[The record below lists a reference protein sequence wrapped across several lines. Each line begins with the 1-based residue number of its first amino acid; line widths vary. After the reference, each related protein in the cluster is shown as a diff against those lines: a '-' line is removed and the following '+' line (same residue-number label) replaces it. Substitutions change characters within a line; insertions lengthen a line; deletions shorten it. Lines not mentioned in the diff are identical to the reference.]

1 LQETKITEQEIK
13 AKRTAKDSVFVDLFK
28 DKKYLLQLYKTLHPE
43 DTTATEDSLEIV
55 TLKTILT
62 DNIYND
68 LGFIANGKLLILTE
82 AQSTWSV
89 NILIRILMYLAQSYN
104 EYFVKT
110 GQDLYKA
117 KKVEMPKP
125 ELYVVYTG
133 NKGRKP
139 DVLSLSE
146 EYFGETEIAVEVK
159 AKVIYE
165 QETDDIINQYIIF
178 CKVFN
183 DQRNKHGLTE
193 KTVKETIRICKDRNV
208 LREYL
213 ESKEKEVVT
222 IMMSLFDEE
231 QIMDVFLRDR
241 DRETKREKDIETARI
256 LIKKGKM
263 TLDEISE
270 CTPSLSMEELEQIE
284 AEVMNLV

>member
-1 LQETKITEQEIK
+1 
-13 AKRTAKDSVFVDLFK
+13 
-28 DKKYLLQLYKTLHPE
+28 
-43 DTTATEDSLEIV
+43 
-55 TLKTILT
+55 LKTILT

-68 LGFIANGKLLILTE
+68 LGFIANGRLLILAE

-117 KKVEMPKP
+117 KKVDMPKP

-133 NKGRKP
+133 NKGKKP
-139 DVLSLSE
+139 DVISLSE
-146 EYFGETEIAVEVK
+146 EYFGGTEIAVEVK

-165 QETDDIINQYIIF
+165 QETDDIINQYIVF

-183 DQRNKHGLTE
+183 DQRNKYGLTE
-193 KTVKETIRICKDRNV
+193 ETVKETIRICKDRNV

-231 QIMDVFLRDR
+231 QIMDVFIKDR
-241 DRETKREKDIETARI
+241 TREATEIATKKADIETAKRMI
-256 LIKKGKM
+256 QKGKM
-263 TLDEISE
+263 TLDEISDYV
-270 CTPSLSMEELEQIE
+270 PGLSMEELEQIE
-284 AEVMNLV
+284 AEVMNLA

>member
-1 LQETKITEQEIK
+1 
-13 AKRTAKDSVFVDLFK
+13 
-28 DKKYLLQLYKTLHPE
+28 
-43 DTTATEDSLEIV
+43 
-55 TLKTILT
+55 
-62 DNIYND
+62 
-68 LGFIANGKLLILTE
+68 
-82 AQSTWSV
+82 
-89 NILIRILMYLAQSYN
+89 MYLAQSYN

-133 NKGRKP
+133 NKGKKP
-139 DVLSLSE
+139 DVISLSE
-146 EYFGETEIAVEVK
+146 EYFGGTEIAVEVK

-165 QETDDIINQYIIF
+165 QETDDIINQYIVF

-193 KTVKETIRICKDRNV
+193 ETVKETIRICKDRNV

-213 ESKEKEVVT
+213 ESREKEVVT

-241 DRETKREKDIETARI
+241 DREKDIETAKI
-256 LIKKGKM
+256 LIKKGKL

-270 CTPSLSMEELEQIE
+270 CTPSLSMEELEKIE
-284 AEVMNLV
+284 AEVMNLA